1 MFSPPIELARHTAK
15 MAASTSMPVL
25 YIAPLP
31 LKRMQEA
38 IVKACIKGSLIL
50 IGKNKAGIKITDRDF
65 TKDPNLG
72 CSFIV
77 NNIDPYPA
85 PSDAEL
91 KRHVLQA
98 LEVVKKD
105 AQGETEEGEKEE
117 TGQQGE
123 KDDINFVE
131 TIDVTLWKGFY
142 FP

>member
-1 MFSPPIELARHTAK
+1 MHKEK
-15 MAASTSMPVL
+15 Q
-25 YIAPLP
+25 
-31 LKRMQEA
+31 KREKKKKQDSR
-38 IVKACIKGSLIL
+38 VSIKVSLIL
-50 IGKNKAGIKITDRDF
+50 IGKNRTGIKITDRDF
-65 TKDPNLG
+65 TKDPKLD
-72 CSFIV
+72 CSLIF
-77 NNIDPYPA
+77 NNIDPYPT

-91 KRHVLQA
+91 KRRVLQA